1 MFIFHHFEEVII
13 SLRAMSDHLGGTVS
27 ELDKSQRKV
36 HVQIAEATSTPEH
49 TYCEKIHTPRRGS
62 SIRPNATDAE
72 WLELKHAHIDDDAAS
87 PAGFVERVQTPI
99 ATPNDRGFRN
109 TIEEVESEVKED
121 EKVRA
126 QETQRRNVQSLVTFV
141 IGLGLGATAGVLLT
155 KSSQRK

>member
-1 MFIFHHFEEVII
+1 
-13 SLRAMSDHLGGTVS
+13 MSDNLGSTFN

-62 SIRPNATDAE
+62 TIRSNATDAE

-99 ATPNDRGFRN
+99 ATPNDRGFR
-109 TIEEVESEVKED
+109 TTLEEVESEVKED

-126 QETQRRNVQSLVTFV
+126 QETKRRNAQSIVTFV
-141 IGLGLGATAGVLLT
+141 VGLGLGVAVGVLLT
-155 KSSQRK
+155 KSQQRK